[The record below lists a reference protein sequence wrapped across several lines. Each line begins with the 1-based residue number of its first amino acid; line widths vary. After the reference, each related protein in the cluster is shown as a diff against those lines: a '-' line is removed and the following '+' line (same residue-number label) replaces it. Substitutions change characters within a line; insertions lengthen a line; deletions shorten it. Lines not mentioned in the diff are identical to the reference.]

1 MMLSLRFQF
10 DLEKLIQAIVFFSKR
25 GARDLTRLKVAK
37 LLFFA
42 DREHLL
48 KHGRPVFGDEY
59 FALDFGPVPSRSID
73 FLEEMEQG
81 IALPDREQFD
91 RYLSIVA
98 APRPCFVARGPE
110 DFDVFSESEIGV
122 LESIVATHASR
133 TASQLVAL
141 THEDAAWKLA
151 DASRPAYGRAA
162 MPYETWLESGG
173 RPDMLELA
181 QAEQDARDF
190 AASLRG

>member
-1 MMLSLRFQF
+1 MMLPLRFEF
-10 DLEKLIQAIVFFSKR
+10 DLEKLIQAIVFFSKH
-25 GARDLTRLKVAK
+25 GVQDLTRLKLAK

-59 FALDFGPVPSRSID
+59 FALDFGPLPSRSID

-81 IALPDREQFD
+81 IALPDRDRFD
-91 RYLSIVA
+91 RYLSIEA
-98 APRPCFVARGPE
+98 AQRPCFVARGPE
-110 DFDVFSESEIGV
+110 DFDVFSESEISV
-122 LESIVATHASR
+122 LETVLARHASC

-141 THEDAAWKLA
+141 THEDAAWRLA
-151 DASRPAYGRAA
+151 DAARPAYGRAE

-173 RPDMLELA
+173 RPDILELA
-181 QAEQDARDF
+181 QEEQDTRDF
-190 AASLRG
+190 VASLRR